1 MRRHGF
7 TLIEL
12 LVTSVLLFV
21 LVPILLSGCG
31 GSWKFEPKPVPGDEP
46 AIRITKVKWYKT
58 FGKIRQVYAYGR
70 AYNVDFDDY
79 TACLFIHVPGAYA
92 GWWPKPTWA
101 HPFTKLGSGGA
112 WSNHLVTG
120 GHDEDLDA
128 VCAFLVRK
136 NTYRPTGAYTNLP
149 EVNPSIGIVARDIV
163 WRPKEKM
170 SIDENGVIHEWT
182 EG

>member
-1 MRRHGF
+1 MKKVCR
-7 TLIEL
+7 T
-12 LVTSVLLFV
+12 VLLFV
-21 LVPILLSGCG
+21 LVPLLLSGCG

-46 AIRITKVKWYKT
+46 AIRITKVKWST
-58 FGKIRQVYAYGR
+58 GMTHGGLHAYGR

-79 TACLFIHVPGAYA
+79 TVCLFIHVPGW

-101 HPFTKLGSGGA
+101 HPYTMLGDGGV

-128 VCAFLVRK
+128 VCALLVRK
-136 NTYRPTGAYTNLP
+136 NTYRPRGGGYFNPP
-149 EVNPSIGIVARDIV
+149 EVDPSIGIVASDIV
-163 WRPKEKM
+163 WRPKEKT
-170 SIDENGVIHEWT
+170 SVDENGVVHEWT